1 MVPCSCQ
8 GSSAVWRLWIAGVP
22 DTQDQPWALPLAQW
36 EILSSKA
43 PGFAEVVGR
52 WQCRIRE
59 TARAGAAGHVAR
71 WWDIWLPP
79 NRRRECCGGSERR
92 PTPSCR
98 DWSPDMNAGSIA
110 GITIVTSKSL
120 VTASFA
126 MPGTLLTTS
135 DSLSLTDYTIPQHVA
150 MEQRSSQGLRWLQ
163 L

>member
-1 MVPCSCQ
+1 
-8 GSSAVWRLWIAGVP
+8 
-22 DTQDQPWALPLAQW
+22 
-36 EILSSKA
+36 
-43 PGFAEVVGR
+43 
-52 WQCRIRE
+52 
-59 TARAGAAGHVAR
+59 
-71 WWDIWLPP
+71 
-79 NRRRECCGGSERR
+79 
-92 PTPSCR
+92 
-98 DWSPDMNAGSIA
+98 MNAGSIA